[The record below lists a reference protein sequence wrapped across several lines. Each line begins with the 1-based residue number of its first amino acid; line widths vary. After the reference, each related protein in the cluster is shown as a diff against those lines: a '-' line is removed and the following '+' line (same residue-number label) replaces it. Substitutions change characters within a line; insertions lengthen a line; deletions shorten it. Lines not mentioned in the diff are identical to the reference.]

1 MNQSYCEVKNRQILP
16 PDCMRCRVPG
26 AAIVHKT
33 LNEQRNLARAS
44 WPDDCTE
51 PAGTSG
57 GATVVQVASDP
68 TIHVQSHSPLRH
80 PRSAQA
86 DHAPSPFESLLD
98 DSAPAADRS
107 PPPPTDDKASRADG
121 SQPVRT
127 SANSHDSKAPPAHDD
142 DVATKPQ
149 DDANV
154 DEIQSEESAVECKVG
169 ANAKVIHCASASDDG
184 KSTGDGKP
192 AENKENDNLAP
203 ALPVESVETN
213 IKVDAIAAV
222 PTPAPEPDQGQVPQL
237 PEQAAPAAQL
247 ATQLK
252 PLDPELVKDVVGKPA
267 KVETQG
273 EPDKKA
279 SANEQLE
286 TGQTS
291 DQPVDMPEA
300 ALRASPAPQDSGKA
314 RHPTEDS
321 DSPHIA
327 QARGE
332 LPVSGHSHDDMPAPP
347 ADNLASQRGVA
358 DASTPLMA
366 STQTHAASNAA
377 RSAPPVSQP
386 DPQTAAIPVAGL
398 AIEIAGKALAGKNR
412 FEIRLDPPELGRIDV
427 RLDVDRDGNVT
438 SRLTVERA
446 ETYDLLRRDAAGL
459 ERALQDAGLK
469 TTDNGLQFSLRD
481 QSLNQQQANRNPDA
495 AQLVVQDET
504 QPIDVIPQNYSRPA
518 GAGGGLD
525 IRV

>member
-1 MNQSYCEVKNRQILP
+1 
-16 PDCMRCRVPG
+16 
-26 AAIVHKT
+26 
-33 LNEQRNLARAS
+33 
-44 WPDDCTE
+44 
-51 PAGTSG
+51 
-57 GATVVQVASDP
+57 VVQVASDP
-68 TIHVQSHSPLRH
+68 IIHAQSPSPLRH

-86 DHAPSPFESLLD
+86 DHATSPFESLLD
-98 DSAPAADRS
+98 DSAPAADR
-107 PPPPTDDKASRADG
+107 PAPPPTDDKTSRADG

-142 DVATKPQ
+142 DIAIKPQ

-184 KSTGDGKP
+184 KSTEDGKR
-192 AENKENDNLAP
+192 AENKESDNLVP
-203 ALPVESVETN
+203 ASPVENVGTN

-222 PTPAPEPDQGQVPQL
+222 PTPAPEPDQRQVPQL

-252 PLDPELVKDVVGKPA
+252 PLDPELLKDVVGKPA
-267 KVETQG
+267 KVEKQG

-279 SANEQLE
+279 SADEGLE
-286 TGQTS
+286 TAQTS
-291 DQPVDMPEA
+291 DQPVDTPEA
-300 ALRASPAPQDSGKA
+300 TLQASPAARGSGKPQHA
-314 RHPTEDS
+314 TEDS
-321 DSPHIA
+321 DSQHVA

-332 LPVSGHSHDDMPAPP
+332 QSVGDHSHGDTPAPP
-347 ADNLASQRGVA
+347 TDKLVPQRGPV
-358 DASTPLMA
+358 DNSTPLMA
-366 STQTHAASNAA
+366 STQMHAASNAA
-377 RSAPPVSQP
+377 RSAPLVSQP
-386 DPQTAAIPVAGL
+386 DPQAAAIPVAGL

-412 FEIRLDPPELGRIDV
+412 FEIRLDPPELGRIEV

-469 TTDNGLQFSLRD
+469 TTENGLQFSLRD
-481 QSLNQQQANRNPDA
+481 QSLNQQPANRNSDA

>member
-1 MNQSYCEVKNRQILP
+1 
-16 PDCMRCRVPG
+16 
-26 AAIVHKT
+26 
-33 LNEQRNLARAS
+33 
-44 WPDDCTE
+44 
-51 PAGTSG
+51 
-57 GATVVQVASDP
+57 VVQVASDP
-68 TIHVQSHSPLRH
+68 TIHAQSHSPLRH

-86 DHAPSPFESLLD
+86 DRAPSPFESLLD

-107 PPPPTDDKASRADG
+107 APPPTDDKTTRADG

-149 DDANV
+149 DDANI

-169 ANAKVIHCASASDDG
+169 ANAKVIHCASAGDDG

-192 AENKENDNLAP
+192 AENKESDNLAP
-203 ALPVESVETN
+203 ASPVESVETN
-213 IKVDAIAAV
+213 IRVDAIAAV
-222 PTPAPEPDQGQVPQL
+222 PTPAPEPDQRQVPQL

-252 PLDPELVKDVVGKPA
+252 PVDPELLKDVVGKPA
-267 KVETQG
+267 KVEKQG
-273 EPDKKA
+273 ESDKKA

-300 ALRASPAPQDSGKA
+300 ALRASPAAQDSGKA
-314 RHPTEDS
+314 RHPADDS
-321 DSPHIA
+321 DTPHIA

-332 LPVSGHSHDDMPAPP
+332 LPVSSHSHDDMPAPP
-347 ADNLASQRGVA
+347 ADNLVPQRGVA
-358 DASTPLMA
+358 DTSTPLMA

-377 RSAPPVSQP
+377 RSATLVSQP

-412 FEIRLDPPELGRIDV
+412 FEIRLDPPELGRIAGCRSRRQRDIPSDRRARRDV
-427 RLDVDRDGNVT
+427 RP
-438 SRLTVERA
+438 A
-446 ETYDLLRRDAAGL
+446 AAG
-459 ERALQDAGLK
+459 RRR
-469 TTDNGLQFSLRD
+469 S
-481 QSLNQQQANRNPDA
+481 
-495 AQLVVQDET
+495 
-504 QPIDVIPQNYSRPA
+504 
-518 GAGGGLD
+518 
-525 IRV
+525 